1 MYFLFIQLVL
11 SSFGVCQHIC
21 FFVCMSV
28 CIVYNMQN
36 DYNRPISSNVS
47 SYYLWI
53 YVQYSSPVCLNKSLC
68 ACVISDSYK
77 NKTVRK
83 KGFWKASV
91 CKQIQSETGVEK
103 FKVFT
108 VFYVVCGCR
117 GCKISYCVFL
127 KYDVLSCKWV
137 LTLPMNE

>member
-53 YVQYSSPVCLNKSLC
+53 HVQYSSPVCLNKSLC

-77 NKTVRK
+77 NKTVLK

-91 CKQIQSETGVEK
+91 CKQIQFETGVEK
-103 FKVFT
+103 FKIYILSSTWSVVVEAVKFHIVFFWSMT
-108 VFYVVCGCR
+108 
-117 GCKISYCVFL
+117 YC
-127 KYDVLSCKWV
+127 
-137 LTLPMNE
+137 LTSGY